1 LQAIQN
7 QSKANPQEVMEAQPI
22 LSTVS
27 GSNTK
32 EFRRSLPREAAL
44 IFPRMISNSH
54 HDLSYCLSTAAK
66 PRRQQIRFTEI
77 VLPG

>member
-7 QSKANPQEVMEAQPI
+7 QSKANPQEVEEAQPI

-27 GSNTK
+27 GSNTT
-32 EFRRSLPREAAL
+32 EFRGSLPREAAL

-54 HDLSYCLSTAAK
+54 HDLSYSLSAAA
-66 PRRQQIRFTEI
+66 
-77 VLPG
+77 